1 MNGTDEFLKAWNNRP
16 PRKEITIECRAYYEG
31 TKIVS
36 THSGDKDGEWPEG
49 DSIVISRDLYKNTS
63 ALYRHCVIDGKL
75 VQIKRG
81 DPGQLQLVQA
91 KSGKYTSLPNNIIFA
106 AKKGDNYKQ
115 KEYKVEIIN
124 E

>member
-16 PRKEITIECRAYYEG
+16 PRKKRTTECRAYYEG

-36 THSGDKDGEWPEG
+36 TRSGDKDGEWPKG
-49 DSIVISRDLYKNTS
+49 NSIVITRELYSNTS
-63 ALYRHCVIDGKL
+63 ALYRMRVIDGKL
-75 VQIKRG
+75 VQIKQVA
-81 DPGQLQLVQA
+81 PGKLQLVE
-91 KSGKYTSLPNNIIFA
+91 SEDGTFTSLPNNIIFA

-115 KEYKVEIIN
+115 KEYKVEVIN

>member
-1 MNGTDEFLKAWNNRP
+1 LQAWNNRP
-16 PRKEITIECRAYYEG
+16 PRKKITIECRAYYED

-36 THSGDKDGEWPEG
+36 TCSGDRDGEWPAG
-49 DSIVISRDLYKNTS
+49 DSIVISKDLYKNTS
-63 ALYRHCVIDGKL
+63 LLYRCRVIDGKL
-75 VQIKRG
+75 VQVKHEP
-81 DPGQLQLVQA
+81 PGKLQLD
-91 KSGKYTSLPNNIIFA
+91 KTKDGTFTSLPNNIIFA